1 MESSFAMPRRII
13 TLLTLSVTL
22 TLLSAGCATT
32 NPRHQNVSRL
42 VEAHQKGF
50 ADAVTASPESEA
62 FVTDTLTTIANL
74 EGELIRRE

>member
-1 MESSFAMPRRII
+1 MPRRII

-22 TLLSAGCATT
+22 MLLSSGCVTT

-42 VEAHQKGF
+42 IEAHEKGF
-50 ADAVTASPESEA
+50 EDAVTASPESEA
-62 FVTDTLTTIANL
+62 FVTDALTTIANL